1 MDINP
6 IKPFIRENISEFRLI
21 EKRGKTRIF
30 DLYDKN
36 GKYCGKYD
44 FFPINRT
51 YSDYFGKNISMST
64 LQIFDKK
71 LNKIMQEHVSQKKD
85 YVEVKDHTKDIP
97 VKLIPQTITTITTFL
112 DFVNDCFKTVR
123 RESSLKNELV
133 RIGKNDKDFIYNENH
148 IIYEE
153 LKEKPVYEQKVELLR
168 EGSISE
174 VKEETRYNIKRRDYF
189 AKKHSGIPFIFW

>member
-1 MDINP
+1 MEISP
-6 IKPFIRENISEFRLI
+6 IKSFIRENISEFRLV
-21 EKRGKTRIF
+21 EKRGKTRYF

-36 GKYCGKYD
+36 GKYCGKYN
-44 FFPINRT
+44 FFPTNRT
-51 YSDYFGKNISMST
+51 YSDYFGKKVSMST

-71 LNKIMQEHVSQKKD
+71 LNKIMQENVSQKKD

-123 RESSLKNELV
+123 RESFLKNELI

-153 LKEKPVYEQKVELLR
+153 LKEKPVYEQKTEVLR
-168 EGSISE
+168 EGSIFE
-174 VKEETRYNIKRRDYF
+174 VKEMCRQLREEYKPPLQ
-189 AKKHSGIPFIFW
+189 IPYIFW

>member
-1 MDINP
+1 MEISP
-6 IKPFIRENISEFRLI
+6 IKSFIRENISEFRLV
-21 EKRGKTRIF
+21 EKRGKTRYF

-36 GKYCGKYD
+36 GKYCGKYN
-44 FFPINRT
+44 FFPINIT
-51 YSDYFGKNISMST
+51 YSDYFGKNTSMST

-71 LNKIMQEHVSQKKD
+71 LNKIMQENVSQKKD

-123 RESSLKNELV
+123 RESSLKNELI
-133 RIGKNDKDFIYNENH
+133 RIGKKDKDFIYNENH

-153 LKEKPVYEQKVELLR
+153 LKEKPVYEQKTEVLR
-168 EGSISE
+168 EGSIFE
-174 VKEETRYNIKRRDYF
+174 VKEMCRKLREEYKP
-189 AKKHSGIPFIFW
+189 SLQIPYIFW